1 MKSRWLKVLSL
12 LLAAVLLSA
21 LLYRYGGGG
30 DDEAGQA
37 RLEAVTLIADSCATA
52 ELATYRLLEMF
63 SEGYTEPFSAK
74 MWKSLP
80 TTTIPCLNLWK
91 AWRWM
96 RQS

>member
-37 RLEAVTLIADSCATA
+37 RLAAVTLIADSCATA
-52 ELATYRLLEMF
+52 ELCY
-63 SEGYTEPFSAK
+63 
-74 MWKSLP
+74 LP
-80 TTTIPCLNLWK
+80 AAGDVL
-91 AWRWM
+91 
-96 RQS
+96 